1 MPVVAVT
8 GGSGRIGQAVLRELR
23 RYGYTTWNL
32 DQWPDGS
39 LSDRFTRGNVLDRG
53 TVAKWLAGADALVH
67 LAAIPAP
74 GIASDDWMTT
84 VNVLGTYRVLE
95 EAVAAGITRM
105 VVASSM
111 SALGLAWGRRFP
123 LQYLPLDEDHPL
135 TPEDAYGAS
144 KIVNEVHAAMFARR
158 TGASI
163 ALLRFPMVV
172 DDGNF
177 EAFRNQLRA
186 DPEMGA
192 RHVWSYVDVADAAEA
207 CRLAL
212 EHPHPGADAY
222 YITAGDHLA
231 GDDAPALLARY
242 YPEAVRRP
250 DFRLDASF
258 VTCAKAT
265 QAFGYRPRRR
275 T

>member
-1 MPVVAVT
+1 VPVVAVT

-23 RYGYTTWNL
+23 QHGYTTWNL
-32 DQWPDGS
+32 DESPDGG
-39 LSDRFTRGNVLDRG
+39 LSDRFTRGNILDRG

-84 VNVLGTYRVLE
+84 INVLGTYRVLE
-95 EAVAAGITRM
+95 EAIAAGITRFA
-105 VVASSM
+105 VASSM

-144 KIVNEVHAAMFARR
+144 KIINEVHAAMFARR

-177 EAFRNQLRA
+177 EPFRTRLKA

-192 RHVWSYVDVADAAEA
+192 RHLWSYVDVADAARA

-212 EHPHPGADAY
+212 EHPHPGAEAY
-222 YITAGDHLA
+222 YVTAADHLA
-231 GDDAPALLARY
+231 GDDIDALLATY
-242 YPEAVRRP
+242 YPGVARRP
-250 DFRLDASF
+250 DFRRDASL

-265 QAFGYRPRRR
+265 AAFGYQPRPRG
-275 T
+275 